1 MSFLWPWAKS
11 KPKNAET
18 EKTGNLNVTN
28 DMLKILGMTRNEYF
42 AQKEAAKATKM
53 MEASDKAVREA
64 TEKAMKEV
72 KKAMKASNAVTAAF
86 RPKNTF
92 SNAELMAELDSYM
105 TNQKTRRRCRNSRRT
120 RRQHRR

>member
-1 MSFLWPWAKS
+1 MSFLWSWAKS
-11 KPKNAET
+11 KPKNVET

-53 MEASDKAVREA
+53 MEASDKALREE

-72 KKAMKASNAVTAAF
+72 KKAMKASNAVTVAF

-92 SNAELMAELDSYM
+92 SNEELMAELDSLAER
-105 TNQKTRRRCRNSRRT
+105 KTRRRRRNSRKT